1 MNVLIY
7 QSSETPTIPLDM
19 VGALTM
25 TAVKSDQQP
34 YPLGSHL
41 SYKTAPIV
49 FNPPGSEKI
58 SVSHENN
65 PSWLG
70 LFSWLTEI
78 FSDPGGSNT
87 IGAEPLD
94 LPMVVIKY

>member
-1 MNVLIY
+1 MSLSIS
-7 QSSETPTIPLDM
+7 QTKPPPSPWTW

-65 PSWLG
+65 PSQAG
-70 LFSWLTEI
+70 II
-78 FSDPGGSNT
+78 FMAHRDFFRPWG
-87 IGAEPLD
+87 
-94 LPMVVIKY
+94 IKHYWS